1 LVCRRTPIPVS
12 VADAV
17 DGRRARYDFEGLT
30 SVA

>member
-1 LVCRRTPIPVS
+1 VPPYADSGSI
-12 VADAV
+12 ADAV